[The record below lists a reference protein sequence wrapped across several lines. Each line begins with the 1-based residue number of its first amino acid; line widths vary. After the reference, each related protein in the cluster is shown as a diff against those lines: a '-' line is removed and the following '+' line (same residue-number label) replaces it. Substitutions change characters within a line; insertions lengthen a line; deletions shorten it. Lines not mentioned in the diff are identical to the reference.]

1 MTKTFRHTYLRR
13 ALLASTVAIGVGLAA
28 APASAQ
34 IVFDPSN
41 YAQNVLTAA
50 RALQQINN
58 QITSLANQTQM
69 LVNQARNLTNLPTS
83 MLSQI
88 EGNFSKMTSLMGEAE
103 RLAYNVQNID
113 QQFQPTYKNFAANK
127 TSAQLVDGA
136 RQRWQESLDSYQH
149 ALKAGAVA
157 VGNIQDTQSQ
167 TGSLASASQS
177 AVGMLQATQAGNQLI
192 GVQTR
197 QLADLTAMLAAQGRA
212 DALEKSRKAAAQEQA
227 REQFSRFMTGSSY
240 SPTTVRMFHD

>member
-167 TGSLASASQS
+167 TGSLVSASQS

-197 QLADLTAMLAAQGRA
+197 QLADLTAMLAAQGQSPPEHFA
-212 DALEKSRKAAAQEQA
+212 M
-227 REQFSRFMTGSSY
+227 FYSY
-240 SPTTVRMFHD
+240 STLENLITECLIMNTDNQ

>member
-88 EGNFSKMTSLMGEAE
+88 
-103 RLAYNVQNID
+103 
-113 QQFQPTYKNFAANK
+113 
-127 TSAQLVDGA
+127 GA
-136 RQRWQESLDSYQH
+136 
-149 ALKAGAVA
+149 
-157 VGNIQDTQSQ
+157 I
-167 TGSLASASQS
+167 
-177 AVGMLQATQAGNQLI
+177 
-192 GVQTR
+192 
-197 QLADLTAMLAAQGRA
+197 
-212 DALEKSRKAAAQEQA
+212 SR
-227 REQFSRFMTGSSY
+227 R
-240 SPTTVRMFHD
+240 

>member
-69 LVNQARNLTNLPTS
+69 LVNQAESDEPADLHALADR
-83 MLSQI
+83 
-88 EGNFSKMTSLMGEAE
+88 GNFSKMTSLMGRPRGSPITSRTSISNSN
-103 RLAYNVQNID
+103 RLTKLRSQQD
-113 QQFQPTYKNFAANK
+113 QRATRRWGAPALAGRLIPTNM
-127 TSAQLVDGA
+127 
-136 RQRWQESLDSYQH
+136 R
-149 ALKAGAVA
+149 
-157 VGNIQDTQSQ
+157 
-167 TGSLASASQS
+167 
-177 AVGMLQATQAGNQLI
+177 
-192 GVQTR
+192 
-197 QLADLTAMLAAQGRA
+197 
-212 DALEKSRKAAAQEQA
+212 
-227 REQFSRFMTGSSY
+227 
-240 SPTTVRMFHD
+240 

>member
-136 RQRWQESLDSYQH
+136 RQRWQEALDAYQH
-149 ALKAGAVA
+149 ALKAGVA
-157 VGNIQDTQSQ
+157 VGNIQDTQRQ
-167 TGSLASASQS
+167 TGSLVSASQS
-177 AVGMLQATQAGNQLI
+177 AVGCFRRRKPGSGSSASGP
-192 GVQTR
+192 
-197 QLADLTAMLAAQGRA
+197 TACRPHRDAGRA
-212 DALEKSRKAAAQEQA
+212 GPSRCSRKSEPRRRSRRDGSAA
-227 REQFSRFMTGSSY
+227 S
-240 SPTTVRMFHD
+240 

>member
-167 TGSLASASQS
+167 TGSLVSASQS

-212 DALEKSRKAAAQEQA
+212 DALENPARPRRRSRRASSSAA
-227 REQFSRFMTGSSY
+227 S
-240 SPTTVRMFHD
+240 